1 VEERVFLAQVAQ
13 MIVGYFG
20 SNLVDM
26 ESIANKR
33 TRERRGR
40 KKQIANEDSI
50 QRTHAICFSMFGF
63 EEPTPH

>member
-1 VEERVFLAQVAQ
+1 MEERVFLAQVAQ
-13 MIVGYFG
+13 MIAGYFG

-26 ESIANKR
+26 EPIANKR

-50 QRTHAICFSMFGF
+50 QRTHAIYFLMFGF

>member
-13 MIVGYFG
+13 MIAGYFG

-50 QRTHAICFSMFGF
+50 QRTHAIYFSMFGF